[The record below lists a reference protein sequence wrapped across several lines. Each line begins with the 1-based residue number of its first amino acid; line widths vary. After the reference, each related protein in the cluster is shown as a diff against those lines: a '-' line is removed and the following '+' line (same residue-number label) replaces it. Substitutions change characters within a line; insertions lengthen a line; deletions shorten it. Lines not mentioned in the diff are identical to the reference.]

1 MALQR
6 YRMKIAVFF
15 NRFGPYHVARLK
27 AAANYCDVVPIE
39 ISGEN
44 REYQWEKIE
53 TGVLGNTITLFRDES
68 KIGSSVLMKSIEDNL
83 NNVRPNAV
91 AINGW
96 YDRSALAV
104 LYWCLKT
111 GTPVVVMSESSEAD
125 DKRIWWKE
133 ILKKRIVQQ
142 FDAALVGGIRHA
154 NYLKK
159 LGLKNDQIFFG
170 YDVVDNRYFEKEASR
185 ARDQSKLWR
194 QKKTLPENYFLIVS
208 RFIKK
213 KNLPFV
219 ICAYKDYF
227 NKARE
232 NAWHL
237 YILGD
242 GPLKE
247 ELLQMVIE
255 MNLNDMVHFEGF
267 KQYHE
272 LPIYYGL
279 ANAFVHVSTVE
290 QWGLVVN
297 EAMASGLPVIISD
310 ACGCVPEL
318 VHDNINGYI
327 IDPYNREGL
336 SEIFFSVSS
345 SPNETCKMGEKS
357 KKIIAS
363 FDSDAFG
370 KGLFEAIGKATKS
383 NRKKSGWITK
393 FIIKGLINR

>member
-1 MALQR
+1 MALQGF
-6 YRMKIAVFF
+6 RMKIAIFF

-27 AAANYCDVVPIE
+27 AAAEYYDVVPIE
-39 ISGEN
+39 ISGESQ
-44 REYQWEKIE
+44 EYQWEKIE
-53 TGVLGNTITLFRDES
+53 NGVLGNTITLFRDES
-68 KIGSSVLMKSIEDNL
+68 KVGPSVLMKSIEDNL
-83 NNVRPNAV
+83 NNIRPNAV

-133 ILKKRIVQQ
+133 ILKKRIIQQ

-159 LGLKNDQIFFG
+159 LGLKNEQIFFG
-170 YDVVDNRYFEKEASR
+170 YDVVDNRYFETEANR
-185 ARDQSKLWR
+185 AREQSKLWR
-194 QKKTLPENYFLIVS
+194 QKKALPENYFLMVS

-219 ICAYKDYF
+219 ICAYKNYF
-227 NKARE
+227 NKAGE

-247 ELLQMVIE
+247 ELFQMVIE

-267 KQYHE
+267 KQYDE

-279 ANAFVHVSTVE
+279 ANAFVHASTIE

-297 EAMASGLPVIISD
+297 EAMASGLPVIISN

-327 IDPYNREGL
+327 INPYNQEGL
-336 SEIFFSVSS
+336 SKIFFSVSNN
-345 SPNETCKMGEKS
+345 PYETSKMGEKS

-363 FDSDAFG
+363 FDADAFG
-370 KGLFEAIGKATKS
+370 KGLFRAVGKATKS
-383 NRKKSGWITK
+383 YVKKSGWLTK